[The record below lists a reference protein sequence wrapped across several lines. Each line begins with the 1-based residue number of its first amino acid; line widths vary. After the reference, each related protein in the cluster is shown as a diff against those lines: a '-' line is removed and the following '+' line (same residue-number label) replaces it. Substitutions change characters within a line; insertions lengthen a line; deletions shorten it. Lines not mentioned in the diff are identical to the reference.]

1 MDSPKRPRALI
12 ADDEPAL
19 AADLAVRLSRL
30 WPELEIAAVVHQGPA
45 AVDGL
50 TRLQPE
56 IAFLD
61 IRMPGLTGLEVAT
74 KVSVPHL
81 VFVTAHDEYAI
92 SAFDAAAADY
102 LLKPVTDERLEETVR
117 RLQSRLSSGASATDA
132 EALLRRLLSPIPPRL
147 EFVRASVGSETHLV
161 EVASVLYFRAD
172 ERYTAV
178 QTVNREYLIRTPL
191 KDLLKQLSPEHFWQI
206 HRNTIVNLRA
216 VQSARR
222 DFAGRL
228 TLQLRGRTESLPVSR
243 AFAHRFQQ
251 M

>member
-1 MDSPKRPRALI
+1 MDTPKRPRALI
-12 ADDEPAL
+12 ADDEPTL
-19 AADLAVRLSRL
+19 AADLAVRLGRF

-45 AVDGL
+45 AVEAL
-50 TRLQPE
+50 TRLEPE

-61 IRMPGLTGLEVAT
+61 IRMPGLTGLEVAA
-74 KVSVPHL
+74 KVSVPQL
-81 VFVTAHDEYAI
+81 VFVTAYDDYAVA
-92 SAFDAAAADY
+92 AFDAAAADY
-102 LLKPVTDERLEETVR
+102 LLKPVTDDRLEQTIR
-117 RLQSRLSSGASATDA
+117 RLQSRLASGTTAPETED
-132 EALLRRLLSPIPPRL
+132 LLRRLLVPTTPRL
-147 EFVRASVGSETHLV
+147 EFVRANVGSETHLV

-191 KDLLKQLSPEHFWQI
+191 KDLLKQLPSEHFWQI

>member
-1 MDSPKRPRALI
+1 MDTSKRPRALI

-19 AADLAVRLSRL
+19 AADLAVRLGRR

-45 AVDGL
+45 AVEAL
-50 TRLQPE
+50 SRLEPE

-61 IRMPGLTGLEVAT
+61 IRMPGLTGLEVAA

-81 VFVTAHDEYAI
+81 VFVTAYDDYAVA
-92 SAFDAAAADY
+92 AFEAAAADY
-102 LLKPVTDERLEETVR
+102 LLKPVTDDRLEQTIS
-117 RLQSRLSSGASATDA
+117 RLQSRLASGTTAPETED
-132 EALLRRLLSPIPPRL
+132 LLRRLLVSNTPRL

-191 KDLLKQLSPEHFWQI
+191 KDLLKQLPPEHFWQI

-222 DFAGRL
+222 DFAGRV
-228 TLQLRGRTESLPVSR
+228 TLQLRGRTEALPVSR

>member
-12 ADDEPAL
+12 ADDEPTL
-19 AADLAVRLSRL
+19 AADLAVRLGRL
-30 WPELEIAAVVHQGPA
+30 WPDLEIAAVVHQGPA
-45 AVDGL
+45 AVEAL

-61 IRMPGLTGLEVAT
+61 IRMPGLTGLEVAST
-74 KVSVPHL
+74 VSVPHL

-92 SAFDAAAADY
+92 SAFDA
-102 LLKPVTDERLEETVR
+102 VTDERLEETVR

-132 EALLRRLLSPIPPRL
+132 EALLRRLLSPTAPRL

-191 KDLLKQLSPEHFWQI
+191 KDLLKQLPAEHFWQI